1 MSDRLLDAAPL
12 GLLPGDMKTGAGWT
26 RNVAGEQV
34 LLPLEESSDVAE
46 AIAILEGRA

>member
-1 MSDRLLDAAPL
+1 
-12 GLLPGDMKTGAGWT
+12 MKTGAGWT